1 MTFLGITLC
10 LHGVPTEGKMVDQ
23 PYQGV
28 VHGLPQVNHE
38 VVHLVGNKRYS
49 GLSSAPRMKTA
60 LICGYAPNV
69 PGFLTHA
76 TSVVPQTSVIRSADK
91 TRYDNTLLDL

>member
-1 MTFLGITLC
+1 
-10 LHGVPTEGKMVDQ
+10 MVDQ

-38 VVHLVGNKRYS
+38 VVQLVGNKI
-49 GLSSAPRMKTA
+49 SSAPRMKTA

-76 TSVVPQTSVIRSADK
+76 TSVVPQTSVIRSVDK
-91 TRYDNTLLDL
+91 THYDNTLLDL